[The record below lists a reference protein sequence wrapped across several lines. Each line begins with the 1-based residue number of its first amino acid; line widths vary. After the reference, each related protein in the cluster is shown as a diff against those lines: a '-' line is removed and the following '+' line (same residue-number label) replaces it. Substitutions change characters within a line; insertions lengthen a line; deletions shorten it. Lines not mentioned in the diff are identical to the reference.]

1 MRSCSRLDRRRRC
14 SRSGGGRQPPT
25 ASRGD
30 GGLRHEPR
38 RHSGRV
44 GTGGGERGAR
54 HDVPGAGDTV
64 LQRVPTT
71 PVTAKAANEGRT
83 ICGEVGDGES
93 AIEGA
98 MHGIAISLVVPLH
111 DHMQMSLSCTHTH
124 THTMEGSISSNHCV
138 CSDCMI

>member
-1 MRSCSRLDRRRRC
+1 M
-14 SRSGGGRQPPT
+14 
-25 ASRGD
+25 
-30 GGLRHEPR
+30 
-38 RHSGRV
+38 
-44 GTGGGERGAR
+44 
-54 HDVPGAGDTV
+54 

-111 DHMQMSLSCTHTH
+111 DRMQMSLSRARTQITVFVLIAQFRKIILH
-124 THTMEGSISSNHCV
+124 
-138 CSDCMI
+138 